1 MSIKDGSLDL
11 NKLQGFKYFEQLDGM
26 LERLRTVGTRRDR
39 AGNRELYFDQYATL
53 MILHF
58 FNPTATTL
66 RGLRQFTTL
75 EKLPRLCGGKP
86 TSLGSLSGA
95 ARVFDPQALEPIIRG
110 TRVAGVAKS
119 RGVSVCE
126 GSGAGWLDRC
136 GQEFAPRVAA
146 NGVGLVAGCD
156 SPRGEDACSVRGIP
170 RRAGASDGHSRQRFG
185 A

>member
-75 EKLPRLCGGKP
+75 
-86 TSLGSLSGA
+86 
-95 ARVFDPQALEPIIRG
+95 
-110 TRVAGVAKS
+110 
-119 RGVSVCE
+119 
-126 GSGAGWLDRC
+126 
-136 GQEFAPRVAA
+136 
-146 NGVGLVAGCD
+146 
-156 SPRGEDACSVRGIP
+156 
-170 RRAGASDGHSRQRFG
+170 RASCVM
-185 A
+185 